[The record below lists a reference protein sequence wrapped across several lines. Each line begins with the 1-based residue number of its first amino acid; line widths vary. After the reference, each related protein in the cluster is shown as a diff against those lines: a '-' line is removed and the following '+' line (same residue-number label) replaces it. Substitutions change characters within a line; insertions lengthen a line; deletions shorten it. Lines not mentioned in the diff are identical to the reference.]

1 MLLKKILSSFL
12 IFFSVFF
19 ILISST
25 RIDALATSLTIQTN
39 FLDINAV
46 WTNKL
51 GHVTN
56 ATTSPKNNT
65 DIANSPYRVKMT
77 SGSQDYTFLM
87 SVGAYIPGTPDR
99 VLFGAFSGTVTAYY
113 NLDHS
118 SLLAPF
124 KHLTTTTRSAVIV
137 LQDDLSYTRIT
148 SMTFS
153 YAYGTKDDAHD
164 LTVIYSLDSGVT
176 WSKHG
181 TAQSFTTGNSSQ
193 SISFNSLTLDH
204 YTLSVGFLFE
214 NTFNH
219 NNDAINMSN
228 PQISIEATVMTDS
241 EQAQQ
246 FASQIEDYSPCASI
260 DNGMIQLTETKKN
273 EFIDRYTRLSSH
285 AKTLLASITMGDGF
299 TALDRY
305 NYLINFII

>member
-1 MLLKKILSSFL
+1 MLLKKFSGSLFILFS
-12 IFFSVFF
+12 IFF
-19 ILISST
+19 IIISATS
-25 RIDALATSLTIQTN
+25 IDALATSLTIQTN
-39 FLDINAV
+39 FLDVNAV

-51 GHVTN
+51 DQVTN

-65 DIANSPYRVKMT
+65 DIANSPYRVTMT
-77 SGSQDYTFLM
+77 NGSEDYTFLM

-99 VLFGAFSGTVTAYY
+99 VLFGAFSGTVTGYY

-118 SLLAPF
+118 SLLTPF

-137 LQDDLSYTRIT
+137 LQDDLSYTSIT

-153 YAYGTKDDAHD
+153 YAYGTRDDAHD

-228 PQISIEATVMTDS
+228 PQISIEATIMTDL

-246 FASQIEDYSPCASI
+246 FASEIEDYSPCATI
-260 DNGMIQLTETKKN
+260 ENEMTHVTETKKN
-273 EFIDRYTRLSSH
+273 EFIDRYTRLSNE
-285 AKTLLASITMGDGF
+285 AKTLLTSISMGEGF

-305 NYLINFII
+305 QYLINS

>member
-1 MLLKKILSSFL
+1 MLLKKFSGSLFILFS
-12 IFFSVFF
+12 IFF
-19 ILISST
+19 IIISATS
-25 RIDALATSLTIQTN
+25 IDALATSLTIQTN
-39 FLDINAV
+39 FLDVNAV

-51 GHVTN
+51 DQVTN

-65 DIANSPYRVKMT
+65 DIANSPYRVTMT
-77 SGSQDYTFLM
+77 NGSEDYTFLM

-99 VLFGAFSGTVTAYY
+99 VLFGAFSGTVTGYY

-118 SLLAPF
+118 SLLTPF

-137 LQDDLSYTRIT
+137 LQDDLSYTSIT

-153 YAYGTKDDAHD
+153 YAYGTRDDAHD
-164 LTVIYSLDSGVT
+164 LTVIYSFDSGVT
-176 WSKHG
+176 WSKYG

-273 EFIDRYTRLSSH
+273 EFIDRYTRLSNE
-285 AKTLLASITMGDGF
+285 AKTLLTSISMGEGF

-305 NYLINFII
+305 QYLINS